1 MEDNFVAGR
10 PAWETGGAIFWSEVA
25 AYEQLKLR
33 LLNGTH
39 SLIAYLGALAGSST
53 IPEAVSVDFIQ
64 PAARAVLQTEYLPSV
79 RVPTGV
85 DIAEYE
91 GQLFIRWRNTALSH
105 RTSRVGSDGSVKLP
119 ERVCDP
125 AVQRL
130 DGGTMPHHLALT
142 VAVYICCIAPLNGFD
157 PGADAR
163 AMRDAARP
171 CLAAFAVRSR
181 GGADLTRRIFA
192 EGGVFQDELA
202 ERQGFVE
209 RVGEF
214 IDTITTSGARSA
226 AESARQ

>member
-1 MEDNFVAGR
+1 M
-10 PAWETGGAIFWSEVA
+10 
-25 AYEQLKLR
+25 
-33 LLNGTH
+33 
-39 SLIAYLGALAGSST
+39 
-53 IPEAVSVDFIQ
+53 
-64 PAARAVLQTEYLPSV
+64 EYLPSV

-91 GQLFIRWRNTALSH
+91 EQLFTRWRNTALGH

-119 ERVCDP
+119 QRVCDP
-125 AVQRL
+125 AIQRL

-142 VAVYICCIAPLNGFD
+142 VAAYICCIAPLNGFD

-171 CLAAFAVRSR
+171 R
-181 GGADLTRRIFA
+181 GGADLARRIFA
-192 EGGVFQDELA
+192 EGCVFQDELA

-214 IDTITTSGARSA
+214 IDTITTSGPRSA